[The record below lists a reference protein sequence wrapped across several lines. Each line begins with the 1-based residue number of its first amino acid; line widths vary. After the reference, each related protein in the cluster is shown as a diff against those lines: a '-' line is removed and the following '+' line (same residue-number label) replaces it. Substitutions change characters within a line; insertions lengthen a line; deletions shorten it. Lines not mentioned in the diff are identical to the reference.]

1 MNPLIDWQA
10 GQNSSVLST
19 GDEALRSSPELRSL
33 GIKSVTITLNSFISS
48 LKHYKLVEHRTLQ

>member
-33 GIKSVTITLNSFISS
+33 GIKSVTVTLNSFIPS
-48 LKHYKLVEHRTLQ
+48 VEAR